1 MLEANKTLSK
11 ETVVCE
17 FGTERS
23 LVENFSLN
31 AKVDATA
38 FASFRLPAV
47 VGGRSIDLSE
57 LIRAELKMENSSLLG
72 DIEGLL
78 RKGFISSKKQLEDLK
93 IITTDP
99 TTGKVNPLT
108 DIERG
113 NLRDFL
119 GLTDSKNGKG
129 PTAAGRQIV
138 VRLIDELRA
147 ADSNF
152 NNSIIA
158 KQNARLMAG
167 ADANSGPNKPSF
179 FGGVLSNF
187 LRKITLTI
195 HGTVGLSTFNL
206 IYVKGLMRGIE
217 GIYQI
222 TSVSESLT
230 PANFTTTLECSLV
243 NYKNYNPKTNP
254 FAGDQIVS
262 LTQLSET
269 SAAGSLIPE
278 YQTLLDQTAANLES
292 DKNNTTINWGGSP

>member
-1 MLEANKTLSK
+1 M
-11 ETVVCE
+11 
-17 FGTERS
+17 
-23 LVENFSLN
+23 
-31 AKVDATA
+31 
-38 FASFRLPAV
+38 
-47 VGGRSIDLSE
+47 
-57 LIRAELKMENSSLLG
+57 
-72 DIEGLL
+72 L

-93 IITTDP
+93 IISTD
-99 TTGKVNPLT
+99 TDTGKVVDVNTL
-108 DIERG
+108 
-113 NLRDFL
+113 NLRSFL
-119 GLTDSKNGKG
+119 GLAASDGTKG
-129 PTAAGRQIV
+129 PTTAGRQIV

-147 ADSNF
+147 ADSDF
-152 NNSIIA
+152 SNSIIA

-230 PANFTTTLECSLV
+230 PANFTTTLECTLV
-243 NYKNYNPKTNP
+243 NYKNDNPKTNP

-269 SAAGSLIPE
+269 AAAGSLIPE
-278 YQTLLDQTAANLES
+278 YQTLLDQTATNLEK
-292 DKNNTTINWGGSP
+292 DRNNSTINWGGSP